1 MSFAK
6 LSSSAKKKPPKA
18 DASPTKA
25 PPATQQKGVKATPV
39 AKQDD
44 KALNKEKPKEEMP
57 EAAKHVSVNDTNLR
71 KIIYIPRDQDN
82 PVEIWNV
89 YSHVSYSTRK
99 EQRFLQRCLNTRI
112 LESLEHCPNLF
123 PDPPYKGEAEQSK
136 LGRYNRNADGKL
148 LDFLHEQGYGKNV
161 AACAVYVM
169 SVWPSFP
176 VAQRPPIS
184 PRVEKAMEAL
194 QNGTRLYV
202 FNEKPNSPLKCGAAL
217 RMLHSIDADEAS
229 IAIFNPEEVAVID
242 GYIPLSFV
250 VSLTFGLEPV
260 EKERQLKKNGK
271 VLCAD
276 GDRRF
281 LETPKR
287 AFTVH
292 CAAPEKFYVTFI
304 ASNQM
309 DFDNW
314 TRVIDYFVL
323 LNACCR
329 TYIQS
334 R

>member
-1 MSFAK
+1 M
-6 LSSSAKKKPPKA
+6 SSAK
-18 DASPTKA
+18 ASASIKNKTAKVD
-25 PPATQQKGVKATPV
+25 PPAQKTAAYAKDVKAVPISKTG
-39 AKQDD
+39 D
-44 KALNKEKPKEEMP
+44 KPKVDKRV
-57 EAAKHVSVNDTNLR
+57 AINDTTL
-71 KIIYIPRDQDN
+71 KKVIYVPRDQDN

-89 YSHVSYSTRK
+89 YSHVAYSTKK

-112 LESLEHCPNLF
+112 QECLEHCPNLF
-123 PDPPYKGEAEQSK
+123 PDPPTKGDAEQHSK
-136 LGRYNRNADGKL
+136 SGRVVRKVDGRL
-148 LDFLHEQGYGKNV
+148 VDFLKEQGYGRNV
-161 AACAVYVM
+161 AACALYVM

-176 VAQRPPIS
+176 VSQRPPMS
-184 PRVEKAMEAL
+184 PRVQKAMEAL

-229 IAIFNPEEVAVID
+229 IAIFNPDEPAVID

-260 EKERQLKKNGK
+260 EKDRQLKKNGK
-271 VLCAD
+271 ILCAD

-304 ASNQM
+304 SSNQL

-314 TRVIDYFVL
+314 TRVVDYFVL

>member
-1 MSFAK
+1 MKAAK
-6 LSSSAKKKPPKA
+6 ASAASKKTAKANPPAPKPAAAAAPKEEKPA
-18 DASPTKA
+18 PITKA
-25 PPATQQKGVKATPV
+25 S
-39 AKQDD
+39 
-44 KALNKEKPKEEMP
+44 EKPKQE
-57 EAAKHVSVNDTNLR
+57 KHVAINDSNL
-71 KIIYIPRDQDN
+71 KKVIYVPRDQDN

-89 YSHVSYSTRK
+89 YSHVAYTTKK

-112 LESLEHCPNLF
+112 HECLEHCPNLF
-123 PDPPYKGEAEQSK
+123 PDPPPRADGEQQSK
-136 LGRYNRNADGKL
+136 SGRVVRKADGKL
-148 LDFLHEQGYGKNV
+148 VDFLREQGYGRNV
-161 AACAVYVM
+161 AACALYVM

-176 VAQRPPIS
+176 VSQRPPMS
-184 PRVEKAMEAL
+184 ARVQRSMEAL

-217 RMLHSIDADEAS
+217 RILHSIDADEAS
-229 IAIFNPEEVAVID
+229 IAIFNPDEPAVID

-260 EKERQLKKNGK
+260 ERDRQLKKNGK
-271 VLCAD
+271 ILCAD

-304 ASNQM
+304 SSNQN

-314 TRVIDYFVL
+314 TRVVDYFVL